1 MLVRPRGYE
10 DEEVVRWQSVGKTRM
25 VGLQSRKE
33 FLSWVVNDGKSET
46 TGSGDTSVYH
56 QRETSETTITK
67 ERRERKVLR

>member
-1 MLVRPRGYE
+1 
-10 DEEVVRWQSVGKTRM
+10 M